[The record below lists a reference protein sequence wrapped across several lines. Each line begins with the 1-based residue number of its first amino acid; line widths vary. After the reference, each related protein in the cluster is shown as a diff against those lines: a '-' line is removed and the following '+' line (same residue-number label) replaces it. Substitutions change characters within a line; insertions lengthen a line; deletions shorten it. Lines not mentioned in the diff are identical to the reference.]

1 MSIKVQEQLRELG
14 FSRYEIACYLA
25 LVARH
30 PANGSQVSKLSG
42 VARSKVY
49 DVLRSM
55 AGRGLAGAV
64 GEGMYVPLPPEELIT
79 RLKHQFE
86 ANVAL
91 LREQISR
98 SSSSADHEHLWVVRG
113 LDNILAKARGM
124 IISAEKE
131 IYIRL
136 FPAEGELLAR
146 ELSAAQARGVAIRYI
161 SLGPLPQAFEVQ
173 IEHPEHESLEQEM
186 GGRSLDLVVDQ
197 AEALTGLIEDLPPDE
212 VAVNWT
218 QNRWFITASRD
229 SMQHDFYHYLL
240 YKVHENKKR
249 LNQKDKAVYELIKK
263 E

>member
-1 MSIKVQEQLRELG
+1 MA

-25 LVARH
+25 LVGNH

-49 DVLRSM
+49 DVLRNM
-55 AGRGLAGAV
+55 ADRGLVGEV
-64 GEGMYVPLPPEELIT
+64 GEGKYVPLPPEELIT

-113 LDNILAKARGM
+113 YDQIISKARGM
-124 IISAEKE
+124 ITSAKQE
-131 IYIRL
+131 IYIRV
-136 FPAEGELLAR
+136 FPAEGELLGR
-146 ELSAAQARGVAIRYI
+146 ELIEARKRGVAIRYI
-161 SLGPLPQAFEVQ
+161 SLGALPDGFQVS
-173 IEHPEHESLEQEM
+173 IEHPEHEHLEAGL
-186 GGRSLDLVVDQ
+186 GGRSLDLVVDR
-197 AEALTGLIEDLPPDE
+197 AEALTGLIEESPEDE
-212 VAVNWT
+212 ATVNWT

-229 SMQHDFYHYLL
+229 SMRHDFYHYFF
-240 YKVHENKKR
+240 YKTHERKKR
-249 LNQKDKAVYELIKK
+249 LSQQDKTVYELIKK